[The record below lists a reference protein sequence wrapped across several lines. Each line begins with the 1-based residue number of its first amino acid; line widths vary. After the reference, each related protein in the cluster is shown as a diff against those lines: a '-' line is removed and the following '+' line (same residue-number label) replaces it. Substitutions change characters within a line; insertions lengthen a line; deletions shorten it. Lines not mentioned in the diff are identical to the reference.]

1 MSKGWPTLCLS
12 AALVM
17 IRMCKYAKSPSVGQ
31 STAERASADGRGV
44 SAGDR
49 QAGDPGASLPARRGA
64 HLGTPLQVSHPVESD
79 VHLLR
84 QSNNTWQRRSVF
96 HRASLACLP
105 SILDAVQCFAWMDC
119 SAHEYI

>member
-64 HLGTPLQVSHPVESD
+64 HLGTPLQVSHPVESSHGFLD

-84 QSNNTWQRRSVF
+84 QSNNTW
-96 HRASLACLP
+96 
-105 SILDAVQCFAWMDC
+105 
-119 SAHEYI
+119 